1 MADVAARLMLQ
12 TKLENL
18 RQRVCEL
25 DLHARERSSDQLAG
39 LIAGVRRAVEELLVA
54 CSAPGWRER
63 VISGIPLVK
72 LDVPSE
78 ARHLDVLTDIHGSA
92 PASREASL
100 YQERVRSLMTAL
112 LLTEE
117 NERRRLAL
125 DLHDG
130 LSQTIALALIKLALL
145 RKSLKGPQAQSA
157 SEIQELVEQANNA
170 ARSISFELS
179 PPVLHDFGLEPA
191 VQWLV
196 ENIQARYGIAIDLED
211 DGQSKPI
218 DEVTRVMLFRAIREL
233 LINAAKHARA
243 SRVNV
248 RLQRVEDRLSAVVED
263 DGVGMELSAVGKDGF
278 GLFSIHERLSHA
290 GGSMRIESS
299 PGRGTKIHL
308 CAPLASGAAK
318 LERVQA

>member
-1 MADVAARLMLQ
+1 MLQ

-25 DLHARERSSDQLAG
+25 ELHERERSSAPLAG
-39 LIAGVRRAVEELLVA
+39 LIAGLRHEIEELQIA
-54 CSAPGWRER
+54 CSAPGGRER
-63 VISGIPLVK
+63 LISPAPLK
-72 LDVPSE
+72 PHNVPAE
-78 ARHLDVLTDIHGSA
+78 ARPVRTDVSGD
-92 PASREASL
+92 ASPSRDASI

-117 NERRRLAL
+117 HERRRLAV

-130 LSQTIALALIKLALL
+130 LSQTIALVQIKLAQLG
-145 RKSLKGPQAQSA
+145 KSLTGSLATSV
-157 SEIQELVEQANNA
+157 SEIQDLVEQANGA

-196 ENIQARYGIAIDLED
+196 ENIQTRYGIAIDLED
-211 DGQSKPI
+211 DGQVKPI
-218 DEVTRVMLFRAIREL
+218 DEVTRVMLFRSIREL

-248 RLQRVEDRLSAVVED
+248 RLKRVEDRLSAEVED
-263 DGVGMELSAVGKDGF
+263 DGVGMEPATVDKAGF

-290 GGSMRIESS
+290 GGSMSIESA

-308 CAPLASGAAK
+308 CAPLTNGNEK
-318 LERVQA
+318 RERILA